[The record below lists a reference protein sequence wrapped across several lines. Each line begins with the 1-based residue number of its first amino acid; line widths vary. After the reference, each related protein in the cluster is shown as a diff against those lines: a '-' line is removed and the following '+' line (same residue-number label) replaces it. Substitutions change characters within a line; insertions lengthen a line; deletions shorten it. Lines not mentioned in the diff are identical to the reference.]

1 MALEAV
7 FSESRAAQPGLQ
19 PSMYSFPAPITM
31 GNASASL
38 ADCIRAIDG
47 GETEF
52 ALDGLGR
59 SDSSAVAVLLA
70 AARHAREKGVQPL
83 RLTGMSEAVAS
94 LAKLYGV
101 DALLSG
107 REPVPTIPT

>member
-1 MALEAV
+1 
-7 FSESRAAQPGLQ
+7 
-19 PSMYSFPAPITM
+19 MYSFPAPITM

-70 AARHAREKGVQPL
+70 AARHAREKGATTRDRPL
-83 RLTGMSEAVAS
+83 RFSGMSEAVAS

-101 DALLSG
+101 DALLAE
-107 REPVPTIPT
+107 RDPVAAIPA

>member
-1 MALEAV
+1 
-7 FSESRAAQPGLQ
+7 
-19 PSMYSFPAPITM
+19 MYSFPAPITM

-38 ADCIRAIDG
+38 ADCMRAIDG

-52 ALDGLGR
+52 ALDALGR

-70 AARHAREKGVQPL
+70 AARHAREKGRSL
-83 RLTGMSEAVAS
+83 RWTGMSAAVAS

-101 DALLSG
+101 DTLLIGDQSMPAAKASS
-107 REPVPTIPT
+107 RITTMQQESHRPH